1 MADQPTSTV
10 KAKRVMTPEAL
21 ASLAAAREKAA
32 AKRRE
37 IGDVTRK
44 AKALKELDLAS
55 KKEQVQKDI
64 AAAVQKK
71 PAKHAAPSSSSS
83 SESDDDDEPP
93 PPPRPAK
100 GARKARPKA
109 RAAPHPPPPPPNN
122 AALTAAVARQE
133 LQRRIM
139 ADNFRTAY
147 ASMFGVAP
155 PDYMT
160 M

>member
-1 MADQPTSTV
+1 
-10 KAKRVMTPEAL
+10 MTPEAL

-64 AAAVQKK
+64 AAAIHKK
-71 PAKHAAPSSSSS
+71 PAKHAVPSSSSS

-109 RAAPHPPPPPPNN
+109 QAAPPPPPNN

>member
-1 MADQPTSTV
+1 
-10 KAKRVMTPEAL
+10 MTPEAL

-32 AKRRE
+32 AKRHE

-64 AAAVQKK
+64 AAAVHKK
-71 PAKHAAPSSSSS
+71 PTKHAAPSLSSSQ
-83 SESDDDDEPP
+83 SDDDDEPP

-100 GARKARPKA
+100 GARKARPQKA
-109 RAAPHPPPPPPNN
+109 QAAPPPPPNN

-147 ASMFGVAP
+147 ASMFGVAL